1 MKTCHMPSVELCRS
15 KEIEEMLHKA
25 RRARQNRKK
34 KGKPGAAA
42 GLLSA
47 FLMSEPF

>member
-1 MKTCHMPSVELCRS
+1 
-15 KEIEEMLHKA
+15 MLHKA

-42 GLLSA
+42 QLSSES
-47 FLMSEPF
+47 LMSEPL